1 MAGEFISIKVQGE
14 KQVSKL
20 ITRIIKQGQ
29 SLEPAFA
36 EIGEYLIE
44 SHQERFKLEVAP
56 DGTPWE
62 PLSPKTIRA
71 KNGNDQ
77 ILVGLNSGILRDT
90 LAYQILGDE
99 LQFGTDREYSAT
111 HHFGREADG
120 IPARPHIGLATG
132 QWNDLDEI
140 TAILQSHLLDAV

>member
-1 MAGEFISIKVQGE
+1 MAGEFISVKVSGE
-14 KQVSKL
+14 KEIAKLLRKL
-20 ITRIIKQGQ
+20 IDRGQ

-62 PLSPKTIRA
+62 PLSPRTISA
-71 KNGNDQ
+71 KDGDDR
-77 ILVGLNSGILRDT
+77 ILQQSGILRDT
-90 LAYQILGDE
+90 LTYQILGDE
-99 LQFGTDREYSAT
+99 LQFGTDKEYSAT

-132 QWNDLDEI
+132 QWDDLDEI
-140 TAILQSHLLDAV
+140 TEILQSHLLDNI